1 MDALEKDLQQANQE
15 AEESS
20 KKYTEQVLK
29 DEILETPMCS
39 IGTAEQVA
47 NQLQLQRQI
56 DDTQNKLRSLEIQKS
71 EWQDQAAQEELAAAE
86 RQAKLEKLLSRLG
99 DGVPEELK
107 TELQELTAGP
117 LGEKRR
123 KTATAATEPPVQQQ
137 GELPKPGGLAGR
149 QRTQSWQNCGGHSQV
164 KLDSCGHNGIV
175 RPSPRRGPSA
185 ESVQVEPWVVQFAN
199 VTSFSLKAAE
209 HLQGA
214 ETSVKVQLVAEHHL
228 QKQALSSK
236 QRRLWDPGWD
246 WRGKAPA
253 AQAGVAQVEA
263 LPCW

>member
-20 KKYTEQVLK
+20 KKYAEQVLK

-47 NQLQLQRQI
+47 NQLQLQRQT

-71 EWQDQAAQEELAAAE
+71 EWQDQVAQEELAAAE
-86 RQAKLEKLLSRLG
+86 RHRLG

-123 KTATAATEPPVQQQ
+123 KTAMAATEPPVQQQ
-137 GELPKPGGLAGR
+137 G
-149 QRTQSWQNCGGHSQV
+149 
-164 KLDSCGHNGIV
+164 
-175 RPSPRRGPSA
+175 
-185 ESVQVEPWVVQFAN
+185 
-199 VTSFSLKAAE
+199 
-209 HLQGA
+209 
-214 ETSVKVQLVAEHHL
+214 
-228 QKQALSSK
+228 
-236 QRRLWDPGWD
+236 
-246 WRGKAPA
+246 
-253 AQAGVAQVEA
+253 
-263 LPCW
+263 

>member
-20 KKYTEQVLK
+20 KKYAEQVLK

-99 DGVPEELK
+99 DGVPE
-107 TELQELTAGP
+107 
-117 LGEKRR
+117 
-123 KTATAATEPPVQQQ
+123 V
-137 GELPKPGGLAGR
+137 
-149 QRTQSWQNCGGHSQV
+149 
-164 KLDSCGHNGIV
+164 
-175 RPSPRRGPSA
+175 
-185 ESVQVEPWVVQFAN
+185 
-199 VTSFSLKAAE
+199 
-209 HLQGA
+209 GA
-214 ETSVKVQLVAEHHL
+214 
-228 QKQALSSK
+228 
-236 QRRLWDPGWD
+236 
-246 WRGKAPA
+246 
-253 AQAGVAQVEA
+253 
-263 LPCW
+263 

>member
-20 KKYTEQVLK
+20 KKYAEQVLK

-56 DDTQNKLRSLEIQKS
+56 DDTQNKLRSLETQKS
-71 EWQDQAAQEELAAAE
+71 EWQDQVAQEELAAAE
-86 RQAKLEKLLSRLG
+86 RHRLG

-123 KTATAATEPPVQQQ
+123 KTAMAATEPPVQQQ
-137 GELPKPGGLAGR
+137 G
-149 QRTQSWQNCGGHSQV
+149 
-164 KLDSCGHNGIV
+164 
-175 RPSPRRGPSA
+175 
-185 ESVQVEPWVVQFAN
+185 
-199 VTSFSLKAAE
+199 
-209 HLQGA
+209 
-214 ETSVKVQLVAEHHL
+214 
-228 QKQALSSK
+228 
-236 QRRLWDPGWD
+236 
-246 WRGKAPA
+246 
-253 AQAGVAQVEA
+253 
-263 LPCW
+263 

>member
-20 KKYTEQVLK
+20 KKYAEQVLK

-107 TELQELTAGP
+107 TEPQELTAGP

-137 GELPKPGGLAGR
+137 G
-149 QRTQSWQNCGGHSQV
+149 
-164 KLDSCGHNGIV
+164 
-175 RPSPRRGPSA
+175 
-185 ESVQVEPWVVQFAN
+185 
-199 VTSFSLKAAE
+199 
-209 HLQGA
+209 
-214 ETSVKVQLVAEHHL
+214 
-228 QKQALSSK
+228 
-236 QRRLWDPGWD
+236 
-246 WRGKAPA
+246 
-253 AQAGVAQVEA
+253 
-263 LPCW
+263 